1 LYEKSGINT
10 DRLYEFLEKNITSKY
25 KKKLIILDNA
35 SSHRSERIKE
45 LVNKHNKL
53 LYSVPY
59 QHFTNSIENFFS
71 MLKSKLQKLDGLT
84 HEEIKKS
91 LKDILIESYVNIFK
105 GAYDRSEKYV
115 KTTKPRVKKTKNY
128 LE

>member
-1 LYEKSGINT
+1 MNFQK
-10 DRLYEFLEKNITSKY
+10 KNITSKY

-84 HEEIKKS
+84 HEEIKKNIKKA
-91 LKDILIESYVNIFK
+91 LKDIPIESYVNIFK
-105 GAYDRSEKYV
+105 GACDRSEKYV
-115 KTTKPRVKKTKNY
+115 KTSKPRVKKTKNY